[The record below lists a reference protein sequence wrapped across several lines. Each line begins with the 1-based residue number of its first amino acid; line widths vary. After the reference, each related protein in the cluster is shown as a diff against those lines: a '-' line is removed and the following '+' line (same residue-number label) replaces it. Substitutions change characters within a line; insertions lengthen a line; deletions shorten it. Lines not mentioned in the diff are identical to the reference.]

1 MPPMMPPGG
10 MPGMPG
16 GMPPGMPGM
25 PGMGGP
31 PQGNPAMGA
40 LDQLAGMPN
49 QAKEQEALQK
59 ASANIQIALSTI
71 YTRSAKAASLL
82 SKAYGDIQKAREELE
97 QLGQQPLGPP
107 PDLLG
112 GMMPSPMGPQTPMM

>member
-1 MPPMMPPGG
+1 
-10 MPGMPG
+10 
-16 GMPPGMPGM
+16 M

-31 PQGNPAMGA
+31 PPPNPAMGA
-40 LDQLAGMPN
+40 LDQLAGMPT

-59 ASANIQIALSTI
+59 ASANIQIALASI

-97 QLGQQPLGPP
+97 QLGQQPVGPP
-107 PDLLG
+107 PDMLG
-112 GMMPSPMGPQTPMM
+112 GMMPSPMGPQNPMM